1 MLSKLLLLLVAL
13 CAAWVASQKPANIL
27 FLVSAAFSLA
37 ASAFFPAL
45 VLGVFWK
52 RANRWGAVAGM
63 LSGLGVT
70 FWYMATT
77 HPWLRGLFGLQ
88 SPVHLWWDI
97 DPISAGV
104 FGVPVGFAVII
115 AVSLLT
121 PPPPA
126 EVREF
131 VERLRYPRYD

>member
-1 MLSKLLLLLVAL
+1 
-13 CAAWVASQKPANIL
+13 
-27 FLVSAAFSLA
+27 
-37 ASAFFPAL
+37 
-45 VLGVFWK
+45 
-52 RANRWGAVAGM
+52 M

>member
-1 MLSKLLLLLVAL
+1 VRGLGGFAEAGQHPVPGLGRLLAGGLRL
-13 CAAWVASQKPANIL
+13 
-27 FLVSAAFSLA
+27 
-37 ASAFFPAL
+37 FPAL